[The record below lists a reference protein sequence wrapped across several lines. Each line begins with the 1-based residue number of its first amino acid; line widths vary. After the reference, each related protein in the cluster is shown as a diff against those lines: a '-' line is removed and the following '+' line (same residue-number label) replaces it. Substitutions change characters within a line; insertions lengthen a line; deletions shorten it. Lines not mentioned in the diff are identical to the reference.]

1 MHNTRHPTMAAV
13 VLLPPRSNLRRL
25 LLSLLLFINTS
36 NGIPSD
42 EVSMGT
48 TILAVR
54 FHGGVV
60 AGADTR
66 TSVSGYVSNRYAAKL
81 TFVLEKDVD
90 SFVLTTPRSSLL
102 PSSSSKDEG
111 YIVATT
117 ATSADTATNHKIN
130 DDDDDEAST
139 CVICRSGSAADTQK
153 LASLVR
159 SELVSRQLVYR
170 IRGTVTHV
178 AALLRTLLLQENNS
192 KMSAGMICA
201 GYDHELGRGVI
212 YTVGPGGIVLEEKFW
227 AAGGSGSSYI
237 LGHLDSWYAN
247 QRRGSRNKMSGDGF
261 LPDEDTMLQ
270 LPSEEEAIEFV
281 SNAIQ
286 LAMERDGSSGGF
298 IRMYVIDRFGKRFV
312 SKMMANSASG
322 GTSRSIED
330 CESNTMFLRNFAPA
344 VSPSSQ

>member
-1 MHNTRHPTMAAV
+1 
-13 VLLPPRSNLRRL
+13 
-25 LLSLLLFINTS
+25 
-36 NGIPSD
+36 
-42 EVSMGT
+42 MGT

-54 FHGGVV
+54 FRGGVV

-81 TFVLEKDVD
+81 TFVLERDVD
-90 SFVLTTPRSSLL
+90 SFVVTRPLTSSFSL
-102 PSSSSKDEG
+102 SSKDKGEV
-111 YIVATT
+111 INT
-117 ATSADTATNHKIN
+117 AIN
-130 DDDDDEAST
+130 YSYDAST
-139 CVICRSGSAADTQK
+139 CVICRSGSAADTQR

-159 SELVSRQLVYR
+159 SELVSRQVVYR

-192 KMSAGMICA
+192 SMSASLICA

-212 YTVGPGGIVLEEKFW
+212 YTVGPGGVVLEEQLW

-237 LGHLDSWYAN
+237 LGHVDSWYKN
-247 QRRGSRNKMSGDGF
+247 NNPLRSRGAGRSSGGDGGGDNV
-261 LPDEDTMLQ
+261 PDEEMMLPLQ
-270 LPSEEEAIEFV
+270 SEEEAIQFV

-312 SKMMANSASG
+312 PSQDALGIDVSG
-322 GTSRSIED
+322 G
-330 CESNTMFLRNFAPA
+330 NAVFLQNFAPA
-344 VSPSSQ
+344 VSPSSR

>member
-1 MHNTRHPTMAAV
+1 
-13 VLLPPRSNLRRL
+13 
-25 LLSLLLFINTS
+25 
-36 NGIPSD
+36 
-42 EVSMGT
+42 MGT

-54 FHGGVV
+54 FRGGVV

-81 TFVLEKDVD
+81 TFVLDRDVD
-90 SFVLTTPRSSLL
+90 NFVVTRPYMSSFSL
-102 PSSSSKDEG
+102 SSKDKG
-111 YIVATT
+111 NLCKN
-117 ATSADTATNHKIN
+117 SFD
-130 DDDDDEAST
+130 AST

-178 AALLRTLLLQENNS
+178 AALLRTLLQNENNS
-192 KMSAGMICA
+192 NMSASLICA

-212 YTVGPGGIVLEEKFW
+212 YTVGPGGVVFEEQLW

-237 LGHLDSWYAN
+237 LGHVDSWYKN
-247 QRRGSRNKMSGDGF
+247 NYPLRSRVDGRSSGGDGGGDSI
-261 LPDEDTMLQ
+261 PDEEMMLPLQ
-270 LPSEEEAIEFV
+270 SEEEAIQFV

-298 IRMYVIDRFGKRFV
+298 IRIYVIDRFGKRFV
-312 SKMMANSASG
+312 VPSQDVLG
-322 GTSRSIED
+322 IDGSRG
-330 CESNTMFLRNFAPA
+330 NAVFLRNFAPA
-344 VSPSSQ
+344 LSPSSR

>member
-1 MHNTRHPTMAAV
+1 
-13 VLLPPRSNLRRL
+13 
-25 LLSLLLFINTS
+25 
-36 NGIPSD
+36 
-42 EVSMGT
+42 MGT

-81 TFVLEKDVD
+81 TFVLERDVD
-90 SFVLTTPRSSLL
+90 NFVVTRPLSSFLL
-102 PSSSSKDEG
+102 SSSSP
-111 YIVATT
+111 
-117 ATSADTATNHKIN
+117 DTGGAKI
-130 DDDDDEAST
+130 DDYEAST

-153 LASLVR
+153 LASVVR
-159 SELVSRQLVYR
+159 SELVSRQIIYR

-178 AALLRTLLLQENNS
+178 VALLRTLLQHDDNS
-192 KMSAGMICA
+192 NMSASLICA

-212 YTVGPGGIVLEEKFW
+212 YTVGPGGVVFEEKLW

-237 LGHLDSWYAN
+237 LGHIDSWYQN
-247 QRRGSRNKMSGDGF
+247 HRTLHERNVCT
-261 LPDEDTMLQ
+261 PDDVDEMMMP

-312 SKMMANSASG
+312 SKMLTSPATERNVEGIDAS
-322 GTSRSIED
+322 RRNAIV
-330 CESNTMFLRNFAPA
+330 LRNFAPA
-344 VSPSSQ
+344 VSPSSR